1 MLSKTKCLSKHFVFL
16 YPDHYAVSHCDTMYI
31 MSHVHSCWLSAE
43 EGTIF
48 AFVVPMLV
56 IILVNLRLCVMLE
69 FMVDLAWG
77 VGIIAFI
84 WTTVILMWKGRKHSG
99 VHCSPEHAHCM
110 GMNTQRIPLACNLDT
125 YVLRSYLWS
134 FSCCTSF
141 ADVQWQC
148 FMTAENIVVVAAA
161 SVL

>member
-1 MLSKTKCLSKHFVFL
+1 
-16 YPDHYAVSHCDTMYI
+16 MYI

-84 WTTVILMWKGRKHSG
+84 
-99 VHCSPEHAHCM
+99 
-110 GMNTQRIPLACNLDT
+110 
-125 YVLRSYLWS
+125 
-134 FSCCTSF
+134 
-141 ADVQWQC
+141 
-148 FMTAENIVVVAAA
+148 
-161 SVL
+161 

>member
-84 WTTVILMWKGRKHSG
+84 
-99 VHCSPEHAHCM
+99 
-110 GMNTQRIPLACNLDT
+110 
-125 YVLRSYLWS
+125 
-134 FSCCTSF
+134 
-141 ADVQWQC
+141 
-148 FMTAENIVVVAAA
+148 
-161 SVL
+161 